1 MGIIF
6 KCLDVIKYD
15 LIGFVCK
22 ICRESDY
29 ICNMSFNIV
38 VVYVKVKDMEN
49 DEIVIW
55 VCWYVKGGCM
65 KEVILCVCES
75 CF

>member
-1 MGIIF
+1 MWIIF

-15 LIGFVCK
+15 LIGVVCK
-22 ICRESDY
+22 ICREIDY

-49 DEIVIW
+49 D
-55 VCWYVKGGCM
+55 
-65 KEVILCVCES
+65 
-75 CF
+75 